1 MVRSVKLRQMGAF
14 LAALFIA
21 GDGHAQ
27 ESVELPGEDRTLALE
42 LSEVYRIGSAGAVA
56 DWELL
61 HTVQGA
67 GFDEAGNLYF
77 LNSPHRVVAV
87 DPAGNLLRQFG
98 RTGGGPGEFGNPRQ
112 LDVLPDGRI
121 AVTDVRRLA
130 FHIFDPEGVFER
142 MVRMAFDR
150 PDLDFLQDVVYW
162 TRSESYGARPTREGA
177 AIFSDGIRKIMRTD
191 LSSEEARVEPFVE
204 AWAPPGTE
212 ARFGSLAEVASG
224 PVWGFVPPLVFDAL
238 PGGGIAFSDSSTYA
252 IKVTGPSGQMLRIL
266 RRPIVP
272 QPVTGRLRRA
282 EIDRQLAEL
291 TSDDDPGL
299 GNVPPTAR
307 AMLAGFRA
315 GQEQAIEEMQFFPE
329 VPVLY
334 ALRTTWEGNLWV
346 QRRGEEPDVDLGPID
361 VLTPSGRYL
370 GTLDGRMRM
379 PDEFG
384 PDGLVAFIER
394 DEYDVPVIEVKRLP
408 PGIR

>member
-1 MVRSVKLRQMGAF
+1 MTRTLLPAC

-21 GDGHAQ
+21 VHGHAQ
-27 ESVELPGEDRTLALE
+27 ETIELPREDRPLVLE
-42 LSEVYRIGSAGAVA
+42 LSDVYRIGSAAAVA

-61 HTVQGA
+61 NVVGGA

-87 DPAGNLLRQFG
+87 DPDGNFLGQFG
-98 RTGGGPGEFGNPRQ
+98 RAGGGPGEFGNPRQ
-112 LDVLPDGRI
+112 LDVLPGGRI
-121 AVTDVRRLA
+121 VVTDVRRLA
-130 FHIFDPEGVFER
+130 FHIFGPEGVFER
-142 MVRMAFDR
+142 SVRMASDVPDR
-150 PDLDFLQDVVYW
+150 DFLRDILYW
-162 TRSESYGARPTREGA
+162 TRSESYGARPAREGA
-177 AIFSDGIRKIMRTD
+177 AILSDGFRKIMRTD
-191 LSSEEARVEPFVE
+191 LSSDEARVEPSVE

-212 ARFGSLAEVASG
+212 ARFGSLAEVAGG
-224 PVWGFVPPLVFDAL
+224 PLWGFVPPLLFDAL
-238 PGGGIAFSDSSTYA
+238 PGGGIAFSDSSAYA
-252 IKVTGPSGQMLRIL
+252 IKVTGPSGQVVRIL

-272 QPVTGRLRRA
+272 QPVTNRLRRA

-291 TSDDDPGL
+291 RPGDDPGP
-299 GNVPPTAR
+299 GSVPPTAR
-307 AMLAGFRA
+307 AMLAGFRS
-315 GQEQAIEEMQFFPE
+315 GQVRAIEEMQFFPE
-329 VPVLY
+329 VPVLC

-361 VLTPSGRYL
+361 VLTPDGRYL

-384 PDGLVAFIER
+384 PDGLVAFIEK
-394 DEYDVPVIEVKRLP
+394 DEFDVPVIEVKRLP

>member
-1 MVRSVKLRQMGAF
+1 MTRTLLPAC
-14 LAALFIA
+14 LAALFLT

-27 ESVELPGEDRTLALE
+27 EMIELPREDRPLAAA
-42 LSEVYRIGSAGAVA
+42 LSEVYRIGSASAVA

-61 HTVQGA
+61 NVVRGA
-67 GFDEAGNLYF
+67 GFDEAGNLYL
-77 LNSPHRVVAV
+77 LNSPFRVVAIGP
-87 DPAGNLLRQFG
+87 DGSFLGQFG
-98 RTGGGPGEFGNPRQ
+98 RAGGGPGEFGNPRQ
-112 LDVLPDGRI
+112 LDVLPGGRI
-121 AVTDVRRLA
+121 VVTDMRRLA
-130 FHIFDPEGVFER
+130 FHVFGPEGVFER
-142 MVRMAFDR
+142 RVRMALDM
-150 PDLDFLQDVVYW
+150 PDLRVVQNALYW
-162 TRSESYGARPTREGA
+162 TRVEVFGARPAREAA

-191 LSSEEARVEPFVE
+191 LSSDEARTETFVE

-212 ARFGSLAEVASG
+212 AKFGSLAEVSSG
-224 PVWGFVPPLVFDAL
+224 GLWGFVPPLVFDAV
-238 PGGGIAFSDSSTYA
+238 PGGGVAFSDSSTYA
-252 IKVTGPSGQMLRIL
+252 VKITGPSGQVLRIL
-266 RRPIVP
+266 LRPIVP
-272 QPVTGRLRRA
+272 QSVTDRLKRA
-282 EIDRQLAEL
+282 EIDRRLAEL
-291 TSDDDPGL
+291 SRDDDPG
-299 GNVPPTAR
+299 GNVPASAR
-307 AMLAGFRA
+307 AMLAGFRSDRV
-315 GQEQAIEEMQFFPE
+315 QAIEEMQFLPE

-394 DEYDVPVIEVKRLP
+394 DEFDVPVVEVKRLP